1 MKNQSN
7 IYSKKYEFFDF
18 DILLTSFGGDDN
30 ILKGSIK
37 YFKCDHNNDRN
48 LKKDIAN
55 ISFYIFNTYDL
66 NDMLLLA
73 DSISSY
79 SEYIA
84 SAYYKYSDDFGAMG
98 SIAIIDEFN
107 LSQNI
112 SGTYDIIKTAVYF
125 LAKTIEK
132 LQILGTG
139 ILLFTLEAI
148 SFNFNNLEK
157 ITMLNNLLDI
167 MVIPIYQ
174 DEFDVVLV
182 RNREYTI

>member
-1 MKNQSN
+1 
-7 IYSKKYEFFDF
+7 
-18 DILLTSFGGDDN
+18 
-30 ILKGSIK
+30 
-37 YFKCDHNNDRN
+37 
-48 LKKDIAN
+48 
-55 ISFYIFNTYDL
+55 
-66 NDMLLLA
+66 
-73 DSISSY
+73 
-79 SEYIA
+79 
-84 SAYYKYSDDFGAMG
+84 MG

-182 RNREYTI
+182 RNLEYTI